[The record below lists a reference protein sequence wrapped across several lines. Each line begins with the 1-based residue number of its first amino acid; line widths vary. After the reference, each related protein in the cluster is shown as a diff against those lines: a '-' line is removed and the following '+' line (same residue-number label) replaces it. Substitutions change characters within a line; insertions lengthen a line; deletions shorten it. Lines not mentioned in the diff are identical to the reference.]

1 MIKGLYIH
9 IPFCDRICSYCDFA
23 KLVANDDLKK
33 RYMDSLIRE
42 LYHYKSKYNDISTIY
57 IGGGTPSSL
66 NPSLLE
72 MLLIAVHDVAFTKNV
87 EEYTIETNPNDISS
101 DFLALCHRYGIN
113 RVSVGVQTISKEG
126 LEILGRNHTKKEVVE
141 AIRLIE
147 ESPIKNYNLDF
158 IYGIPNQTWEDLRT
172 DLSFIK
178 THKPPHISYY
188 SLILEQNTLL
198 TYRINQKVINPL
210 DDDLAADYA
219 VYIRDTLQSFGY
231 EHYEFSNYAL
241 PDANSKHNMLYW
253 NLEEYI
259 GLGMN
264 ASGQYDNHRFV
275 NPSRITDYIHSIDNH
290 LYNHRI
296 DDFQPEMEFILMGL
310 RKLKGID
317 LNLYRETF
325 GKDVLVRYPGLQKYI
340 KSGLLEITD
349 HHLHF
354 TEVGVL
360 LSNQVYLE
368 II

>member
-33 RYMDSLIRE
+33 QYIDALIRE
-42 LYHYKSKYNDISTIY
+42 LYHYKSKFNNISTIY

-66 NPSLLE
+66 HPSLLE
-72 MLLIAVHDVAFTKNV
+72 LLLSTIREVVFTQNI
-87 EEYTIETNPNDISS
+87 EEYTIETNPNDINS
-101 DFLALCHRYGIN
+101 DFLSLCHQYGIN
-113 RVSVGVQTISKEG
+113 RVSVGVQTVSREG
-126 LEILGRNHTKKEVVE
+126 LIVLGRNHTKKEVIE

-147 ESPIKNYNLDF
+147 ESPIHNYNLDF
-158 IYGIPNQTWEDLRT
+158 IYGIPYQTWEELKT
-172 DLSFIK
+172 DLSFIE
-178 THKPPHISYY
+178 THKPMHISYY
-188 SLILEQNTLL
+188 SLILEQNTRL
-198 TYRINQKVINPL
+198 TYQINQKEINPL
-210 DDDLAADYA
+210 DDDLTADYA
-219 VYIRDTLQSFGY
+219 MYVTETLGSFGY

-241 PDANSKHNMLYW
+241 SNAVSKHNLLYW
-253 NLEEYI
+253 DLEEYI

-264 ASGQYDNHRFV
+264 ASGQYDNHRYV
-275 NPSRITDYIHSIDNH
+275 NPSRITDYIDSVDRH

-317 LNLYRETF
+317 LNLYREVF
-325 GKDVLVRYPGLQKYI
+325 GQEVLKRYPGLQKHI
-340 KSGLLEITD
+340 KSGLLEITN

-354 TEVGVL
+354 TEAGVL
-360 LSNQVYLE
+360 VSNQVYLE